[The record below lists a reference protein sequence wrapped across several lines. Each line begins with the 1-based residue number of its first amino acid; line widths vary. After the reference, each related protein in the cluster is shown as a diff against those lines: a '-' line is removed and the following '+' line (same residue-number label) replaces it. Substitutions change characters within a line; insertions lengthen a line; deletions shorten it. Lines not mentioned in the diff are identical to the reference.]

1 MGKGTAQKGEVNGLR
16 FLCGSDLFPPPHHL
30 LKTKGTIR
38 KNGPEGFVDSRVE
51 KFKGRH
57 LAEGSGGRM

>member
-1 MGKGTAQKGEVNGLR
+1 MVVIYAPL
-16 FLCGSDLFPPPHHL
+16 HL
-30 LKTKGTIR
+30 LKTKGTKR

-57 LAEGSGGRM
+57 VAEGSGQDAAMISS